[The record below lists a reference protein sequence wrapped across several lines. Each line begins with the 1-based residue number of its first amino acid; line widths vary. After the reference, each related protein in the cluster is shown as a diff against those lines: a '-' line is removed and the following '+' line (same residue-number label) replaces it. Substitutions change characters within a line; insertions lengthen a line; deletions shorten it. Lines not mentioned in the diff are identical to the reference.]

1 MQAMDR
7 VDRETV
13 SSAVTVKT
21 DTGSKVLP
29 GDKRGLPYEIWAI
42 ILSYLGV
49 EDLSRS
55 AMVCKTWNEVV
66 LSMDH
71 TKWKELYLLSTDWK
85 HPYWPLNL
93 HSEPISWREAY
104 KHQYIATNFW
114 TQIDRRPGNVT
125 CMSVFK
131 KTKAR
136 KTITVGV
143 GKDFESLKAAL
154 AVANDYDRIMVYPG
168 IYDEQFEMSSKI
180 PFELIGVGELGSVIL
195 VVCIEQ
201 TAITGRISNLV
212 FRAPWFTNFI
222 LKVRSGY
229 LQVDNCILEDG
240 MMYVQNPGTVTL
252 SFCTFRHATIILQH
266 VNASIIQNCM
276 FSQTDTAAITLEGYP
291 KDDRNWTFRALN
303 AKITNTCSLQKKPE
317 QPRLGEGLIPKSAF
331 SLSTAT
337 TSHKKSVSKSH
348 LLRQSS
354 VDTEAL
360 QRKMSHDMNVSF
372 NANVEG
378 AVGGV
383 NIRPLDRRRQ
393 SACDSTFSRH
403 TLERLSN
410 GDEEDDLGHLG
421 TKSHTHMTAV
431 KHKAHSLTTH
441 ELTEQNVHAHDSRH
455 HKEKIK
461 RIENFVSDCAKYS
474 NAGTSEGGS
483 TVGDENS
490 DDLHP
495 NGNHDNDLHH
505 QGHHHHQQHHHH
517 QHHHHHQNHH
527 PSQGQ
532 GHGHLSHQMP
542 NTQLTTPQRKTL
554 YDSQESDCESDIMN
568 PKGLEKVPALDL
580 HSLTS
585 PNRQDG
591 SQGNRGHGG
600 SSGVGLDQGLR
611 LAPRE
616 RSISSSEV
624 SIHTASSNDVSEED
638 EGGGYDSDGDQTSS
652 SSDEDSLPFS
662 DRDSQFSSSEESV
675 IMLTYP
681 DRHQPRSVS
690 AQGDLNDVASINSQ
704 NQSEHIDIIQDND
717 MRRMLNEVRGCLIYK
732 CRVTQSKGAVM
743 VSLQAHGI
751 IMECEINCVGYG
763 IRCIQNSTTVVL
775 KNEIHHCR
783 TSAVFMRLAATGLIT
798 GNDIHSNGEAGVDIR
813 KNADPIVQC
822 NRIHHG
828 KRSGVVV
835 LGSGRGQIRHNDIYQ
850 NKEAG
855 VYILYRG
862 NPTIC
867 NNQIYSGKAA
877 GIAINEGGRGYIY
890 GNTIT
895 GNQWGGI
902 DIRHG
907 GDPIVHQNTVC
918 NGVSDGVVIGEG
930 GRGIIQNNIITGN
943 AGCGVWMMSAQQPL
957 IHGNEVHSNR
967 DTGICLV
974 NKIDSSHK
982 VEAPIAESKDT
993 PSQTSLDFW
1002 GVVQDDPAPAK
1013 RPITMATLEYN
1024 KVFNNLG
1031 QGISLQFG
1039 EPVTVD
1045 SNLVHGNHGNGI
1057 HVDQAFPATLT
1068 NNCVTCNTGSGVMAK
1083 GQGKVCI
1090 RGNGIYDNRDH
1101 GVWCQCDA
1109 EVTENDILGNRW
1121 SAVHLKLAHQAK
1133 VQNNRLHAA
1142 DDFLICL
1149 TGIRHCEMEG
1159 NLFYGPKDRSVSADE
1174 ASHCTS
1180 MANQV
1185 LPTPQ
1190 SNNDIS
1196 RRCDPPDMTPLG
1208 KTRWQLIDPAPRPH
1222 LLPPPAISHAHQGQT
1237 IITRLTIPAENCDH
1251 GGSKLCII
1259 L

>member
-42 ILSYLGV
+42 IL
-49 EDLSRS
+49 S

-743 VSLQAHGI
+743 VSLQAHG
-751 IMECEINCVGYG
+751 
-763 IRCIQNSTTVVL
+763 
-775 KNEIHHCR
+775 
-783 TSAVFMRLAATGLIT
+783 
-798 GNDIHSNGEAGVDIR
+798 NDIHSNGEAGVDIR
-813 KNADPIVQC
+813 KNADPIVQ
-822 NRIHHG
+822 
-828 KRSGVVV
+828 RSGVVV

-918 NGVSDGVVIGEG
+918 NGVSDGV
-930 GRGIIQNNIITGN
+930 
-943 AGCGVWMMSAQQPL
+943 
-957 IHGNEVHSNR
+957 
-967 DTGICLV
+967 
-974 NKIDSSHK
+974 DSSHK

-1002 GVVQDDPAPAK
+1002 GV
-1013 RPITMATLEYN
+1013 
-1024 KVFNNLG
+1024 
-1031 QGISLQFG
+1031 GISLQFG